1 MIVKLEAVSRSLD
14 RPLRNDRERLSTNIA
29 KKTLTDLPAAPSAT
43 NGSSLGTPARTL
55 FGREEEL
62 ARLRELIDGVEQ
74 NGAAAM
80 LRGEPGIG
88 KTALLAEAR
97 RLAVH
102 RGMRVLATTG
112 TDAEVDLPFA
122 NLDQLLRPLRT
133 ELDALESSQREVLL
147 AAFGTEVAAPQ
158 LYAIAR
164 AVLDLLS
171 EAAGLRP
178 LLIIVEDAQRLDRC
192 TADVLAFV
200 ARRLESNR
208 VVLLGAIAEGFDS
221 PLHDGVAAD
230 LELRPLDPQSA
241 AALLDAQAPDLLPAL
256 RQRLLSEASGN
267 PLALVELPIA
277 ADRINVG
284 SFLPAWLPLTTR
296 LEQAFAARA
305 SDLPDATRNL
315 LLIAAL
321 NDSDGLVEALEA
333 ASLLAGRPVTLEDVA
348 PAVQGRLIE
357 ADDNTLRFRHSLM
370 RSAIRQAATISRRH
384 AAHAALADT
393 LTAHPRRRVWHRAA
407 SIVGTDDAVADELDA
422 IAVRAQT
429 QGNFAD
435 AVTSLEGAASLSSS
449 LDQRGTRLLRAAEL
463 AFELGRRDVVARLLA
478 ADEISELNAQARTRI
493 MFISENLGDGVPG
506 LPKETLAVADA
517 AESAVERGDTDLA
530 LYLLAAGGTRA
541 WWGSLDENICE
552 RLVAVALR
560 VEVDQDDPRL
570 LASIAWASPLKHA
583 GLVADRLALLDE
595 ADDADPA
602 WAHLRGMA
610 ATAIGYVELSA
621 QFLERAVDGLRSQ
634 GRLALLAQALNMRAW
649 SGIRLGDWIQAA
661 RDAEEAELMADQTR
675 QPSWAARST
684 AAEAML
690 AALRGDD
697 QVAEALAERGERQA
711 APGLAASALFDLR
724 SARCLAAL
732 GAGRYTDAFER
743 LRCVIDPSD
752 PAYHSTK
759 RFWLI
764 GDLADAAVH
773 SGRRDSVLALM
784 PGIEAVCQRT
794 QSPSIHVALRHARAV
809 LADDEHCEPLY
820 REALDSCPS
829 RPFDQARLHLAFGAW
844 LRRQRRVA
852 ESRPQLRQ
860 ARDQFQALGASQW
873 ARRADQELRA
883 TGDTSAR
890 RRSGARDEMTPQ
902 ERQIAEMAAS
912 GLSNREIGQ
921 RLYLSH
927 RTVSSH
933 LYRIFPKLGVKARH
947 ELRAALENAYR
958 NSPPPA
964 PEKRT
969 PPRGA

>member
-1 MIVKLEAVSRSLD
+1 
-14 RPLRNDRERLSTNIA
+14 
-29 KKTLTDLPAAPSAT
+29 
-43 NGSSLGTPARTL
+43 LGKPARVL

-62 ARLRELIDGVEQ
+62 ARLGELIDGVEET
-74 NGAAAM
+74 GAAAM

-97 RLAVH
+97 RLALY

-112 TDAEVDLPFA
+112 THAEVDLPFA
-122 NLDQLLRPLRT
+122 NLDQLLRPLRA
-133 ELDALESSQREVLL
+133 ELDALGPSQRDVLL

-178 LLIIVEDAQRLDRC
+178 LLIIVEDAQWLDRC

-221 PLHDGVAAD
+221 PLHDGAAD
-230 LELRPLDPQSA
+230 LEVRPLDPRSA
-241 AALLDAQAPDLLPAL
+241 AALLDARAPDLLPAL

-277 ADRINVG
+277 AESINAG

-305 SDLPDATRNL
+305 SDLLDATRNL

-333 ASLLAGRPVTLEDVA
+333 ASLLAGRPVTLDDVA

-384 AAHAALADT
+384 AAHAALADA
-393 LTAHPRRRVWHRAA
+393 LTAQPRRRVWHRAA

-435 AVTSLEGAASLSSS
+435 AVTSLERSASLSSS
-449 LDQRGTRLLRAAEL
+449 RDQRGARLLRAAEL

-478 ADEISELNAQARTRI
+478 ADEISELNTHARARI

-530 LYLLAAGGTRA
+530 LYLLAAAGTRA
-541 WWGSLDENICE
+541 WWGSLDEKICE

-570 LASIAWASPLKHA
+570 LASIAWASPVKHA

-610 ATAIGYVELSA
+610 ATAIGYFELSA
-621 QFLERAVDGLRSQ
+621 QFFERAVDGLRSQ

-649 SGIRLGDWIQAA
+649 SGIRLGDWTQAA

-697 QVAEALAERGERQA
+697 QVAEALADRGERQA
-711 APGLAASALFDLR
+711 APGHAASALFDLR

-732 GAGRYTDAFER
+732 GAGRYADAFES

-773 SGRRDSVLALM
+773 SGRRDSILALM
-784 PGIEAVCQRT
+784 PSIEAVCRRT
-794 QSPSIHVALRHARAV
+794 ESPGIHVALRHARAV
-809 LADDEHCEPLY
+809 LADDDHCELLY
-820 REALDSCPS
+820 RDALDSCPS
-829 RPFDQARLHLAFGAW
+829 RPFEQARLHLAFGAW

-860 ARDQFQALGASQW
+860 ARDRFQALGASQW
-873 ARRADQELRA
+873 AQRADQELRA
-883 TGDTSAR
+883 TGGSAR

-902 ERQIAEMAAS
+902 ERQIAEMAAG

-927 RTVSSH
+927 RTVGSH
-933 LYRIFPKLGVKARH
+933 LYRLFPKLGVNARH
-947 ELRAALENAYR
+947 ELRAALENAYG
-958 NSPPPA
+958 NGPPA
-964 PEKRT
+964 PSEKRT
-969 PPRGA
+969 PPRAA